1 MQHTPNPRL
10 FENWNDV
17 ISRGKYLHYETVI
30 HVQKYILNILQ
41 DIWEGRD
48 EM

>member
-1 MQHTPNPRL
+1 MSL
-10 FENWNDV
+10 E
-17 ISRGKYLHYETVI
+17 KYLHYETVI
-30 HVQKYILNILQ
+30 HVQKTTLNILQ